1 MHDTGA
7 QPDHQKLFQIASE
20 QGGYF
25 TATQARSCGFSWAL
39 LTHHSKSGR
48 FLRVRR
54 GLYRFREYPSSPRE
68 DVLAAWLGVGANMAV
83 VSHESAL
90 DLHEL
95 SDVIPEVV
103 HLTVPRSKRYRPAS
117 AGIAIHTTTRPFA
130 PADTTVRDGIR
141 VTSVARSIVDAAEA
155 GTAPEQIVAA
165 TAQAIHRGL
174 TTKREL
180 LSLSRGRGARVE
192 RLIEQGLEQREYP

>member
-1 MHDTGA
+1 MHDTRA
-7 QPDHQKLFQIASE
+7 KPDHQQLFQIASE

-25 TATQARSCGFSWAL
+25 TSTQARSCGFSWAL

-54 GLYRFREYPSSPRE
+54 GLYRFREYPSSSRE
-68 DVLAAWLGVGANMAV
+68 DVLAAWLGAGANVAV

-103 HLTVPRSKRYRPAS
+103 HLTLPRSKRYRPAS
-117 AGIAIHTTTRPFA
+117 RGIAIHTTTRPFA
-130 PADTTVRDGIR
+130 PADTTVRSGIR

-165 TAQAIHRGL
+165 TAEAIRRGL
-174 TTKREL
+174 RANQNFSHLGAGEARG
-180 LSLSRGRGARVE
+180 LSGSSSRGSNKVAN
-192 RLIEQGLEQREYP
+192 P